1 MSEDYSSMPLSMER
15 MHKLAH
21 AVLSETGKVLV
32 GLRDEVRLI
41 LSSMIVGGH
50 VLLEGVP
57 GVAKTTMAKAVASA
71 LNLKYRRIQFT
82 PDLLP
87 ADIIGTMIYDPK
99 TGEFRLRK
107 GPIFANI
114 VLADEIN
121 RASPR
126 TQSALLEAM
135 QERQVTI
142 EGNTLKLP
150 EPFIVIAT
158 QNPIE
163 LEGTFPLPEAQID
176 RFLMKIEIGY
186 PGRNETKEILKRL
199 RIIEEWPIRPVAGAE
214 DILAARDIV
223 WSIHVEESVMDYI
236 VSIVEETRRHPAVR
250 LGGSPRAAIAL
261 LQVARA
267 LAVMDGRDYV
277 IPDDVKKAALPVLV
291 HRLILRPE
299 AELEGV
305 TPRSVVSDIL
315 KKIPVP

>member
-57 GVAKTTMAKAVASA
+57 GVAKTTMAKAVATA

-223 WSIHVEESVMDYI
+223 WSIHVEEGIMDYI

>member
-87 ADIIGTMIYDPK
+87 ADIIGTMIYRQDK
-99 TGEFRLRK
+99 GFVFHK
-107 GPIFANI
+107 GPIFTNI
-114 VLADEIN
+114 LLVDEIN